1 MNWICPNPNITR
13 IYISLK
19 FSAWVNEYPPVG
31 LINKLFSED
40 YLSGMTIEQI
50 KKETESLS
58 FSQQRE
64 LAAFLVQLRNRQ
76 NHDGVGRALE
86 VKIIGAHAV
95 TFWADHA
102 AKEIKVIQVQL
113 TDGVLTELNDVG
125 IQITCSGFPKNFQFV
140 LALTV
145 RLL

>member
-58 FSQQRE
+58 FSQQGE

-76 NHDGVGRALE
+76 NPDYMIEMQGRIEDTDSAHWLSPDE
-86 VKIIGAHAV
+86 FEKRIGA
-95 TFWADHA
+95 
-102 AKEIKVIQVQL
+102 E
-113 TDGVLTELNDVG
+113 
-125 IQITCSGFPKNFQFV
+125 
-140 LALTV
+140 
-145 RLL
+145 